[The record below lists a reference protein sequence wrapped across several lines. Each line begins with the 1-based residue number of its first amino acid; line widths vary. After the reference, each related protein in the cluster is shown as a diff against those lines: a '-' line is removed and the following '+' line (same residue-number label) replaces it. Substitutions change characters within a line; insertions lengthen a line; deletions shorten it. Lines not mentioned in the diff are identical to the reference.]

1 MQFSIDMLPHIEEA
15 SESQKPLK
23 PGTVF
28 GESRI
33 FMFTIHLGSS
43 QAYTMCICWR
53 HAGLHGPLLHSSL
66 LVWSLF
72 GESLACSCFFP
83 CFQYLPY

>member
-33 FMFTIHLGSS
+33 LCL
-43 QAYTMCICWR
+43 QYTWVLHR
-53 HAGLHGPLLHSSL
+53 HTLCVSVGDMLDCMDHSYTLL
-66 LVWSLF
+66 
-72 GESLACSCFFP
+72 
-83 CFQYLPY
+83 Y